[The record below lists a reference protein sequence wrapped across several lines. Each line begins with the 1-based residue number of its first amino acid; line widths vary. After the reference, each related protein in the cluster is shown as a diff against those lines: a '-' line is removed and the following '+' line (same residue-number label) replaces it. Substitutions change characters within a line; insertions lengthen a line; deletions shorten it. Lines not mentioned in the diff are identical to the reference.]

1 MQPFNNGYH
10 MSTLCA
16 RSWGN
21 KTEDMMV
28 FDLKMLKWLEKTETH
43 KIITVLGDEFYGQGL
58 HAVFGSM
65 VNAQPHLLAFVCCY

>member
-1 MQPFNNGYH
+1 
-10 MSTLCA
+10 
-16 RSWGN
+16 
-21 KTEDMMV
+21 MV

-65 VNAQPHLLAFVCCY
+65 VNAQPHLLAFVCWH